1 MEFHNAINWQF
12 HWNYQIW
19 RKLTGPCEKN
29 HIKTAYA
36 LFLLFIN
43 SSRNRGL
50 LFSLL
55 GILTLVIAIGVTAGT
70 ASSAS
75 DKPGLYV
82 VYIGESSITTQYMI
96 NPTIVY
102 LVKMEYGW
110 NFSISGLRMMVKS
123 GLEKIYFEIP
133 PCAKLFFLLHK
144 NAQNCNYSN
153 NNDLLCA

>member
-1 MEFHNAINWQF
+1 MNAIDNF
-12 HWNYQIW
+12 IKTIKFEENLLD
-19 RKLTGPCEKN
+19 LTVKK
-29 HIKTAYA
+29 HIKIAYA

-82 VYIGESSITTQYMI
+82 VYIGESSLNIFPLVIRERSKVSVQGVVALDGHFATLCPELDFYEAILFVI
-96 NPTIVY
+96 NFQ
-102 LVKMEYGW
+102 K
-110 NFSISGLRMMVKS
+110 
-123 GLEKIYFEIP
+123 EKANTFTVLIIHS
-133 PCAKLFFLLHK
+133 FL
-144 NAQNCNYSN
+144 Q
-153 NNDLLCA
+153 